1 MVFIDATGIAALI
14 PEDVVKEIQ
23 KELTEGGATSLSK
36 MRKLQ
41 NMARGQLRIPVM
53 SALPTAYFVSGS
65 SGHSAP
71 GKKPT
76 TAMEWENKYIN
87 AEELAVI
94 VPIPQDI
101 LDDADYDIWAEAKPA
116 VVEAFGVTLDAAI
129 YHGTNAPASW
139 PDDIVTAALAAGN
152 LVTQGDLAD
161 LYADLLEPSGLWST
175 VEADGYMVT
184 GAVGVV
190 SMMALLRAA
199 RDANDRPIFLQLDQ
213 PIQNKPQ
220 YVVQGVPLD
229 FVMTGALDDAE
240 VLMIAGQWNKLV
252 YAIRQDMTYTI
263 LTEAVIQDPDTGA
276 IVYNLAQQDM
286 VALRC
291 VMRLGW
297 QVPNPINRLQPV
309 AADRYPLAVLAPAAG
324 S

>member
-1 MVFIDATGIAALI
+1 MAFIDATGTAALI

-152 LVTQGDLAD
+152 FVTQGDLAD